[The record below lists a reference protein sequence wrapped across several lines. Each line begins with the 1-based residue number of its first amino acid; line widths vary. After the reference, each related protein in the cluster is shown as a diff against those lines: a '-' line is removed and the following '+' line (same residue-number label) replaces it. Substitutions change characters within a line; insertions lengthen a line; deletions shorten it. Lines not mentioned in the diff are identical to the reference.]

1 MKVFCSKHEVNIIQQ
16 REYKNFK
23 NKAFMNAIQYKY
35 FQEHNFETL
44 SSENVKEI
52 LDELLTWF

>member
-1 MKVFCSKHEVNIIQQ
+1 
-16 REYKNFK
+16 
-23 NKAFMNAIQYKY
+23 MNAIQYKY